1 VLHDQSR
8 KCDLALLVADACVLV
23 VVRDLGQNLL
33 QLLNLRQG
41 LVELLLVHSGA
52 FLLMSGVKTDC
63 DVFQQL
69 DD

>member
-1 VLHDQSR
+1 MLHDQGR

-41 LVELLLVHSGA
+41 LAELLLVHSGA
-52 FLLMSGVKTDC
+52 FLLTGGVKADC